1 MELITKLK
9 DFLYSILGPILQP
22 IFENYTFLKN
32 YLYFKLQPLFEI
44 LEPISEPIFE
54 IMELIF
60 TVFLPFML
68 IYVIGMVLIQ
78 AYAII
83 RFLIPSKKVP
93 RAFYLVL
100 LGGAVIWPYLLLLVI
115 KDWISGKK

>member
-9 DFLYSILGPILQP
+9 DFLYSIL
-22 IFENYTFLKN
+22 
-32 YLYFKLQPLFEI
+32 
-44 LEPISEPIFE
+44 EPIFE
-54 IMELIF
+54 TIEPILSFLFEPIF
-60 TVFLPFML
+60 TLFLPFML

-83 RFLIPSKKVP
+83 RFLIPSKKVT
-93 RAFYLVL
+93 RATYLAFL
-100 LGGAVIWPYLLLLVI
+100 AGPYIWPYVLLLVI